1 MIFDYA
7 RSFDLC
13 LVQESLVLDPCF
25 LADLGQHWPGKSFWS
40 PALSRQGGVGV
51 LINDR
56 FGGTIV
62 SWRKDSEGRIISIL
76 LDLGNI
82 RLNVINIYAPANLT
96 DRRAFFDSL
105 HLFFIPSEGIVLGG
119 DFNCYD
125 SPLDKFGGNAVIA
138 NYLADFKSAFKL
150 VDVWRKLH
158 PRACEMMWFNSDFS
172 LGSRLDKFLLS
183 PGLLKF
189 EKSCLISPCSFS
201 DRDYVNL
208 VFDFHDISRR
218 GPGLWKFNN
227 SLLDDN
233 VFCKFISS
241 RIADL
246 IDCQSCFSSIKL
258 WWDLLKESVK
268 HECVMYSRDKRKQDS
283 CELVRITNRLI
294 QLKRAL
300 VQGKNV
306 SVSTINSLEADLLA
320 LNERALEGVKV
331 RSRARWLEEGERPSH
346 FFFTFER
353 ERIEKNFVHSIY
365 DSNGSEVVSR
375 EEIESAHVQFYT
387 SLFSSEPIDDN
398 AQSTLLSEVHASLS
412 QLDRDS
418 CEGNISLDELS
429 KSLRTMNTGKAPGP
443 DGLSVE
449 FFIKFWC
456 LLGPYLCQV
465 IRCCFLDGTLCT
477 SV

>member
-1 MIFDYA
+1 MF
-7 RSFDLC
+7 
-13 LVQESLVLDPCF
+13 
-25 LADLGQHWPGKSFWS
+25 
-40 PALSRQGGVGV
+40 
-51 LINDR
+51 
-56 FGGTIV
+56 
-62 SWRKDSEGRIISIL
+62 
-76 LDLGNI
+76 
-82 RLNVINIYAPANLT
+82 
-96 DRRAFFDSL
+96 
-105 HLFFIPSEGIVLGG
+105 
-119 DFNCYD
+119 
-125 SPLDKFGGNAVIA
+125 
-138 NYLADFKSAFKL
+138 
-150 VDVWRKLH
+150 
-158 PRACEMMWFNSDFS
+158 
-172 LGSRLDKFLLS
+172 
-183 PGLLKF
+183 
-189 EKSCLISPCSFS
+189 
-201 DRDYVNL
+201 
-208 VFDFHDISRR
+208 
-218 GPGLWKFNN
+218 
-227 SLLDDN
+227 
-233 VFCKFISS
+233 
-241 RIADL
+241 
-246 IDCQSCFSSIKL
+246 
-258 WWDLLKESVK
+258 
-268 HECVMYSRDKRKQDS
+268 SRDKCKQDS
-283 CELVRITNRLI
+283 CERMRITNRFI
-294 QLKRAL
+294 QLKRDL
-300 VQGKNV
+300 VQGKSI

-331 RSRARWLEEGERPSH
+331 RSRTRWLKEGERPSR
-346 FFFTFER
+346 FFFRLER